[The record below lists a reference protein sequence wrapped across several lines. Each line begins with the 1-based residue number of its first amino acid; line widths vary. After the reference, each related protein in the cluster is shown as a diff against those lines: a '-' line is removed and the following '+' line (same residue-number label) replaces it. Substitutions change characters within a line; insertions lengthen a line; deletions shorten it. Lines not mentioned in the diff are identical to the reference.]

1 MDDRLII
8 LPKNTDPGGRAEPIV
23 RLVKELSTYQPKRPV
38 KVKWSIALPD
48 RTPAENRY
56 LWAVPY
62 TMIAEYTGMERAEIH
77 EWNCG
82 NQWGWKNKKVPKK
95 PSNPTGIESV
105 PIRTTTTNAD
115 GEDELCSEEEFLE
128 LWARAQRLGASLGIN
143 IPDPDPDYA
152 RKRDVQP

>member
-1 MDDRLII
+1 MAEFLV
-8 LPKNTDPGGRAEPIV
+8 LPKNTDPGGRAEG
-23 RLVKELSTYQPKRPV
+23 LVKIVKLVAAYQPKRPV
-38 KVKWSIALPD
+38 KVEWKIAVPD

-62 TMIAEYTGMERAEIH
+62 KMLSEYTGMEMEEIH

-105 PIRTTTTNAD
+105 PIRTTTTNAE
-115 GEDELCSEEEFLE
+115 GEDELCSEEEFIQ
-128 LWARAQRLGASLGIN
+128 LWERAQRLGAGFGMT
-143 IPDPDPDYA
+143 IPDPDKDYKA
-152 RKRDVQP
+152 KRDVAP